1 MSFDEFIEGV
11 VRRTGLSEKPVPAAD
26 GSVMLRFA
34 DVDMSLAPTYDG
46 EVLLVE
52 AKVCP
57 VPKRGVAAFMRKLLR
72 DNHAERLVA
81 GGAFALDD
89 EDVIRHRHL
98 FVLEYIDDRMFV
110 DGLPDYL
117 NRIQRWREAS
127 VEGEAAYL
135 PASVRAE
142 MASGSKG
149 PPEGR
154 TDLPGT
160 FQEFRFI
167 RV

>member
-1 MSFDEFIEGV
+1 MRFDEFIEGV
-11 VRRTGLSEKPVPAAD
+11 VRRTGLTEKPVPAAD
-26 GSVMLRFA
+26 GSVALRFA
-34 DVDMSLAPTYDG
+34 DVDMVMTPTFGG
-46 EVLLVE
+46 EVLLLE

-57 VPKRGVAAFMRKLLR
+57 VPKRGVVAFMRKLLR
-72 DNHAERLVA
+72 DNHVERLVA

-89 EDVIRHRHL
+89 DDVIRHRHL

-117 NRIQRWREAS
+117 KRIRRWREAS

-142 MASGSKG
+142 MAAG
-149 PPEGR
+149 PKATPDGR
-154 TDLPGT
+154 TDSPGPFQT
-160 FQEFRFI
+160 FQFI